1 VLLAPEG
8 ERLPFS
14 LPGDSGAFDH
24 ALAREGWVA
33 VTVGESAV
41 ALVDGDWFRP
51 VSLGRMWSIAPA
63 ANPRLVIVVR
73 DSGDDNRTEQPVTV
87 ELVDCT
93 AG

>member
-1 VLLAPEG
+1 
-8 ERLPFS
+8 
-14 LPGDSGAFDH
+14 
-24 ALAREGWVA
+24 
-33 VTVGESAV
+33 
-41 ALVDGDWFRP
+41 
-51 VSLGRMWSIAPA
+51 MWSIAPA